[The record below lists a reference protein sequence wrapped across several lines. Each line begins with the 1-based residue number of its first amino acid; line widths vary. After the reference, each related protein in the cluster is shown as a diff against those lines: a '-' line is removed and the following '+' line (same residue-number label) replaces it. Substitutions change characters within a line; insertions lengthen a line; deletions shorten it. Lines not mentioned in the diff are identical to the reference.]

1 MTIVDIRQVNLKRRN
16 DDEEEIGAQLC
27 LASLMHFG
35 SVLGQTGIGL
45 SYQSCNAALAVNPK
59 FGFPGTHAFGGS
71 PFGIVFGSS
80 RLYQGLDP
88 VFNQVGNI
96 TNSPYSSSQRE
107 QHAEQSAIL
116 SAESEG
122 CTLWDHGGHAHLYV
136 DFEPCPNCYPWLDD
150 APINVF
156 VHYKE
161 PLDNQ
166 SELIK
171 KKKELRREQFGRIT
185 EKRVYF

>member
-1 MTIVDIRQVNLKRRN
+1 MTIVDIRQINLKQRN
-16 DDEEEIGAQLC
+16 DDEDKIGAQLC
-27 LASLMHFG
+27 LATLEHFG

-45 SYQSCNAALAVNPK
+45 SYQSCNAGVAVDPK

-71 PFGIVFGSS
+71 PFAIVFGSS

-88 VFNQVGNI
+88 VFNNVG
-96 TNSPYSSSQRE
+96 TLGSSPFSKSQLE
-107 QHAEQSAIL
+107 QHAEQTAFL
-116 SAESEG
+116 SAQSEN
-122 CTLWDHGGHAHLYV
+122 CTLWNHGGHAHLYV

-150 APINVF
+150 SNINIF

-166 SELIK
+166 SELVKMK
-171 KKKELRREQFGRIT
+171 KQLRREEYGRIN
-185 EKRVYF
+185 ERRVF

>member
-1 MTIVDIRQVNLKRRN
+1 MTIVDIRQLNLRHRN
-16 DDEEEIGAQLC
+16 DDEDKIGAQLC
-27 LASLMHFG
+27 LASLDHFG

-45 SYQSCNAALAVNPK
+45 SYQSCNAALAVVPK
-59 FGFPGTHAFGGS
+59 FGFPGTHAFGGTS
-71 PFGIVFGSS
+71 FAIVYGSS

-88 VFNQVGNI
+88 VYNNIGNI
-96 TNSPYSSSQRE
+96 TNSPFSRSQLE
-107 QHAEQSAIL
+107 QHAEQSAFL
-116 SAESEG
+116 AAQAEN
-122 CTLWDHGGHAHLYV
+122 CTLWAHGGHAHLYV

-150 APINVF
+150 STVNVF

-171 KKKELRREQFGRIT
+171 KKKELRRDTFGRIT
-185 EKRVYF
+185 ERKVF